1 MNSKHWTIY
10 IDRTVDSRNFIA
22 DLVDGNPPK
31 ALAYLKDLNGTV
43 LSKVSIDAFIQE
55 EELHEIKYTTTQ
67 TKQSLK
73 SMSSGEQQKNVLN
86 FLLTRD
92 PDYLIL
98 DHPFD
103 TLDVASRKNLKVRLE
118 NIGLHTIIIILI
130 SRKNDALN
138 FIKNKAYLTSDG
150 NFEKLDKLSNLINKE
165 DEKLFSQKI
174 PKPALPS
181 VYKEAILIDL
191 KNVQVAFNAIP
202 ILKNINWTI
211 STGEFWQLKGC
222 NGSGKTTLL
231 SMITGENSKGYGQE
245 LYLFGYKKGSGESIW
260 DIKKKIGYY
269 APMLT
274 HNFKGQHTTE
284 NMLIS
289 GLNDSIGLYQIPT
302 EQQKKLADEWLK
314 VLGLKAFK
322 DTLFSDLTQG
332 NQRLV
337 MVGRAM
343 IKQPHLLILDEPTE
357 NLDDQS
363 AALFVALTNKIA
375 QETKTTII
383 YVSHRTEVG
392 LEPNRIFELQKTKEG
407 SVGMVLK

>member
-1 MNSKHWTIY
+1 MSSKHWTIF
-10 IDRTVDSRNFIA
+10 IDHSVDGRNFIA
-22 DLVDGNPPK
+22 DVVDGNPPK
-31 ALAYLKDLNGTV
+31 ALAYLKDLNGEV
-43 LSKVSIDAFIQE
+43 LSKVSIDDFIQE
-55 EELHEIKYTTTQ
+55 EELHDIKCTTKH

-86 FLLTRD
+86 FLLTRN
-92 PDYLIL
+92 PDFLIL

-103 TLDVASRKNLKVRLE
+103 TLDVASRKNLRLRLE

-138 FIKNKAYLTSDG
+138 FIKNKAHLTSDG
-150 NFEKLDKLSNLINKE
+150 KFKKLEIPPNLKNEE
-165 DEKLFSQKI
+165 DEKLCSQKI
-174 PKPALPS
+174 PKPAITS
-181 VYKEAILIDL
+181 AYNDAILISL

-202 ILKNINWTI
+202 ILNTINWTI
-211 STGEFWQLKGC
+211 SKGEFWQLKGS

-245 LYLFGYKKGSGESIW
+245 LYLFGHKKGSGESIW
-260 DIKKKIGYY
+260 DIKKNIGYY

-289 GLNDSIGLYQIPT
+289 GLTDSIGLYQLPT
-302 EQQKKLADEWLK
+302 EQQKKLANEWLK
-314 VLGLKAFK
+314 VIDLKAFK
-322 DTLFSDLTQG
+322 NTLFSDLTQG

-337 MVGRAM
+337 MVARAM
-343 IKQPHLLILDEPTE
+343 IKQPLLLVLDEPTE
-357 NLDDQS
+357 NLDDSS
-363 AALFVALTNKIA
+363 AALFVALINKIA
-375 QETKTTII
+375 EETNTTII

-392 LEPNRIFELQKTKEG
+392 LEPKRVFELQKTKEG
-407 SVGMVLK
+407 SIGIVLK